1 VTTATEEFK
10 TNLVRAADDGGYR
23 VRTQLAM
30 AKQQM
35 AVRDEPAPRGSLAAR
50 TARPHHQGLTP
61 SRRPANALVVVQPG
75 TDIKTSL
82 NALKKQMVTSAVWAL
97 VGKRNFRLYSAASPG
112 ARRRAKAARPGP
124 RQEGR
129 AAPARSEGR

>member
-1 VTTATEEFK
+1 MTTATEEFK

-50 TARPHHQGLTP
+50 TARPHTRASRPRAVLRTPWSWCSRGLI
-61 SRRPANALVVVQPG
+61 SR
-75 TDIKTSL
+75 
-82 NALKKQMVTSAVWAL
+82 
-97 VGKRNFRLYSAASPG
+97 
-112 ARRRAKAARPGP
+112 P
-124 RQEGR
+124 RSM
-129 AAPARSEGR
+129 P